1 MSIEV
6 RCAACDS
13 THRVNTRMAGRSV
26 RCPTC
31 DSAVT
36 VPQPT
41 PEAIQVIDLD
51 AEFDSRTEID
61 FDAKVGTQTG
71 GLNERSVERDGPAVV
86 GRPGGTPTAVIADP
100 SPSGSRSTTG
110 GGDLTDRDPTDT
122 VLFHDT
128 EEEESHRRERREP
141 EELDMTPMVDVT
153 FLLLIFFMVTAS
165 FSMQKSIE
173 VPRQTTD
180 LPSAAP
186 IDEETEDLDPVELE
200 IDEFGGFY
208 VITADFEE
216 EAPGKQNL
224 IRTLKRAVGASQ
236 EAMQLKI
243 RVHEMARLQSLVDGM
258 DAGTI
263 AGFAEIEVSQV
274 DDL

>member
-1 MSIEV
+1 
-6 RCAACDS
+6 
-13 THRVNTRMAGRSV
+13 MAGRSV
-26 RCPTC
+26 RCPKC
-31 DSAVT
+31 DAVVT

-41 PEAIQVIDLD
+41 PESMAESDSD
-51 AEFDSRTEID
+51 AEFDSD
-61 FDAKVGTQTG
+61 VKDGAQTDG
-71 GLNERSVERDGPAVV
+71 VKERSLDRDGVAVTGV
-86 GRPGGTPTAVIADP
+86 TAGTLAAVIAEPQP
-100 SPSGSRSTTG
+100 SRGRSTS
-110 GGDLTDRDPTDT
+110 GDSNPTDSNPTDSVPTDT
-122 VLFHDT
+122 VLFHDA
-128 EEEESHRRERREP
+128 EEEESHRREKREP

-180 LPSAAP
+180 LPSSAP
-186 IDEETEDLDPVELE
+186 IEEETEDLDPVELE

-208 VITADFEE
+208 VITSDFEE
-216 EAPGKQNL
+216 ESPGKQNL

-263 AGFAEIEVSQV
+263 AGFAEIQV
-274 DDL
+274 NQVEDL